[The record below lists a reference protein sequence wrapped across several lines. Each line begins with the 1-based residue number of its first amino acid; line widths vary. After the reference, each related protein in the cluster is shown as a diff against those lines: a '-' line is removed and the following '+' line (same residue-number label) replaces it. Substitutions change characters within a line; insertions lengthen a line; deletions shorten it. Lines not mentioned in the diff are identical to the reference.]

1 MEKSNKLAEKK
12 GRKKGIVVSDKM
24 DKTIVVRVDS
34 LKTHSKYK
42 KKYKVSKRYKVHDEK
57 NEKKI
62 GDTVEI
68 FPARPKSKDKKYN
81 LAQ

>member
-1 MEKSNKLAEKK
+1 MEKSNKVTEKK
-12 GRKKGIVVSDKM
+12 GIKKGVVVSDKM

-42 KKYKVSKRYKVHDEK
+42 KKYKVSKKYKVHDEK

-62 GDTVEI
+62 GDVVKI
-68 FPARPKSKDKKYN
+68 VPARPKSKDKKYN
-81 LAQ
+81 LA